1 MSEIIKARE
10 DLALYLM
17 DHPVCPERDRLK
29 GILSLMTREPVIR
42 KAPKK
47 APTVTAAT
55 RDYIK
60 MIAAKYPKFSFMELA
75 HIHEEKTG
83 HWINSGRISEILN
96 GKYDGRS

>member
-1 MSEIIKARE
+1 MSEIIRARE
-10 DLALYLM
+10 LLIEYLM
-17 DHPVCPERDRLK
+17 DHTVCPERERLK
-29 GILSLMTREPVIR
+29 EVLALMTREPVIR

-83 HWINSGRISEILN
+83 YWINSGRISEILN
-96 GKYDGRS
+96 GKYDRLK